1 MLPASLTFTLASH
14 NDFIQ
19 FLLKENTLQKRGT
32 HEAEELALFG
42 SKATKNHL
50 IIGDMFTETCSTAHC
65 FDFDFVFSLVFLGHK
80 QAEGPVRH
88 L

>member
-1 MLPASLTFTLASH
+1 MISYNFY
-14 NDFIQ
+14 Q
-19 FLLKENTLQKRGT
+19 KNTVQKRGT

-80 QAEGPVRH
+80 QSEGPVRH